1 MAAGVHSDFI
11 LRVNYTPSRWD
22 SLFPFSSPS
31 PFDDN
36 FTFSPREHAFAYSGT
51 LVLFIPFCREHAFAD
66 GCNLEH
72 CVKYLNQTLVIFG
85 FSTSLDLFA
94 TDPVRSTHVSIA
106 RTCNCIH
113 SLLQQK
119 LRDIEF
125 REGSNDHKQ
134 R

>member
-11 LRVNYTPSRWD
+11 LRVNYTPS
-22 SLFPFSSPS
+22 
-31 PFDDN
+31 
-36 FTFSPREHAFAYSGT
+36 REHAFAYSGT

-94 TDPVRSTHVSIA
+94 TDPVSIA

-134 R
+134 RRD